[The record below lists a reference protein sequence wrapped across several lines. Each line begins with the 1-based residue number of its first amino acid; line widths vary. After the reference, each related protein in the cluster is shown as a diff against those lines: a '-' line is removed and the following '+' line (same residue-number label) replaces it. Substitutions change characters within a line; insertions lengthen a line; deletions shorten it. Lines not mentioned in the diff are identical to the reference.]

1 LKPDIDGILAQ
12 VDHRPT
18 PLPGGRWLMFQ
29 SWQQL
34 LFAHWPVPVD
44 AIGPL
49 LPPALTVE
57 EFDGSAWVGVIPFVL
72 RGLKVRGLPPV
83 PDFPETNVR
92 TYVRYRDVPGIHFF
106 SLDAASRLAVAG
118 GRTFYRLPYKSAEMR
133 VRAHGLEVEYGT
145 RRPDGSARLEARY
158 RPVGAVFHARAGTLE
173 HFLTERY
180 ALYVVLRSGAVMRGD
195 IHHPPW
201 ALRPAE
207 AEFSE
212 NTLPEAEGIRL
223 PDRPPLLHFSA
234 RQDALI
240 WAPHVVG

>member
-1 LKPDIDGILAQ
+1 
-12 VDHRPT
+12 
-18 PLPGGRWLMFQ
+18 
-29 SWQQL
+29 
-34 LFAHWPVPVD
+34 
-44 AIGPL
+44 
-49 LPPALTVE
+49 
-57 EFDGSAWVGVIPFVL
+57 
-72 RGLKVRGLPPV
+72 V
-83 PDFPETNVR
+83 PDFPETNLR

-118 GRTFYRLPYKSAEMR
+118 GRTFYRLPYKAAEMR

-201 ALRPAE
+201 ELRPAHG
-207 AEFSE
+207 EFSE

-240 WAPHVVG
+240 WAPRVVG